1 MGEDGNVI
9 IYNFNSYQIN
19 KESKISFR
27 EEILVKEIVL
37 KQQVKEL
44 FSRN

>member
-9 IYNFNSYQIN
+9 IYNLNSYEIN
-19 KESKISFR
+19 KESKMIFR

-44 FSRN
+44 FIRN